1 MKKLTRFLPLLALA
15 SVVIAKQAQHQSPM
29 TVDVPQNGNIVGITI
44 NQNDTTNNPNALTTN
59 GNVTVKSLTCT
70 GTPCGSG
77 SGSGPSGSITAAAQF
92 QVPYYSSSGSTTT
105 IAGSSITVD
114 GLGSFTVPYGISGG
128 SLTIGGSP
136 AVSLNPNGS
145 WYGFGSTV
153 PSGDSSSFNIGLGA
167 SALGS
172 NTTGSENTCIGRLCL
187 ADSSTGGSNTA
198 FGARTL
204 QSLFSGD
211 SNTAIGFTAGGNSM
225 TTSGDKLTFVG
236 AGTGVSTNSPLTNSS
251 AIGEGAMISSSN
263 TIQLGNHV
271 NVLTDSI
278 SVISAAISNLS
289 VTSTATITALSLVGT
304 GNPSYI
310 KNGDSTSY
318 QIAGTSTTPTIGQ
331 CAAWTSSDT
340 LQGIT
345 CGSASGA
352 FINNSAT
359 HQSGTFNVD
368 SGTVNGGFNVFSTSV
383 PTNRWST
390 IENPL
395 AWIDLQSSVG
405 NYAGAQT
412 SGLFVNVLDT
422 GTHTN
427 PLNDMVGIHSLARQ
441 FSTSDSQLVSIWAD
455 AYGQGPGSPNITGMY
470 AVPAWASDLTGGTT
484 STMVGIIITPR
495 VTSLDGSVNK
505 STGTVIGLEI
515 PDYTSGTGSPGQ
527 NWAFYIPNPYPSY
540 FNGTIGLGQT
550 DPQAKLS
557 IAVSTTAAYALIIG
571 TNTIGSSATM
581 GAGQYTLTV
590 SSGGNVAAKG
600 TYTGPTAS
608 LSQNL
613 TVTNTQAVGSFPD
626 PDAISLSGNSSGN
639 TDCISSYIPGD
650 YGSSAPFE
658 QCRNGTSLKIGT
670 KDLSGGMAPFITMT
684 GTGSSY
690 PVGST
695 ITISVP
701 VIAEQNL
708 NTLQNVYLNGL
719 QKYIALSNGQSD
731 TSGLN
736 VQATSVAGTNFARG
750 LVANNIAW
758 TGSAYT
764 VGNNFGTD
772 IAGMMYR
779 ANGDTAFMAANNLTN
794 TTLTDSQ
801 LMALT
806 HLYIVGSNGYTGV
819 NMGATAPNSVQF
831 QVLGSTTASYISFF
845 STATVGGNSIGIST
859 NTEIKLNGSAGT
871 NGQVLTSGGPG
882 VVPSWTTVSGGSG
895 GSGGYAVEPATVTY
909 QLAKGVLIS
918 SGLVVSTQTAV
929 ITTTTTIT
937 SSMTVVLASAPASG
951 FIRINLPSASA
962 NVGQD
967 FMIYKVDA
975 GSNPVIVQAVGS
987 DLIESSGAVRLDAQS
1002 QHASL
1007 HSYGTGWG
1015 SGLGSIQYTPPYI
1028 SNGITNEGNFQIG
1041 VSSRVMQCPIY
1052 VPVPVAVSGWRIDAQ
1067 ATGTNGKVSFGI
1079 FDRNGSNIIALS
1091 TQTIVSGVSNYL
1103 LPNPIQLAPGYYK
1116 EAITMNLTGSNLTGA
1131 TPNDKSTL
1139 CSVGANPNH
1148 IDMSQVTLTTGNAQ
1162 TGDKPHMELLVNGG
1176 LTTN

>member
-1 MKKLTRFLPLLALA
+1 MLA
-15 SVVIAKQAQHQSPM
+15 SSAMAGPSTPPAGNYISNISADAKSQIFNVSSG
-29 TVDVPQNGNIVGITI
+29 TIKNITI
-44 NQNDTTNNPNALTTN
+44 T
-59 GNVTVKSLTCT
+59 GTCT
-70 GTPCGSG
+70 GPGCGSG
-77 SGSGPSGSITAAAQF
+77 GGGNGTVSTSPQF
-92 QVPYYSSSGSTTT
+92 NVGYYTNSGSTNTIGGASHFTT
-105 IAGSSITVD
+105 DGSSISVSTVSFNGNSTR
-114 GLGSFTVPYGISGG
+114 GLSFTP
-128 SLTIGGSP
+128 
-136 AVSLNPNGS
+136 
-145 WYGFGSTV
+145 
-153 PSGDSSSFNIGLGA
+153 
-167 SALGS
+167 
-172 NTTGSENTCIGRLCL
+172 
-187 ADSSTGGSNTA
+187 
-198 FGARTL
+198 
-204 QSLFSGD
+204 
-211 SNTAIGFTAGGNSM
+211 FTA
-225 TTSGDKLTFVG
+225 
-236 AGTGVSTNSPLTNSS
+236 
-251 AIGEGAMISSSN
+251 
-263 TIQLGNHV
+263 
-271 NVLTDSI
+271 
-278 SVISAAISNLS
+278 
-289 VTSTATITALSLVGT
+289 
-304 GNPSYI
+304 
-310 KNGDSTSY
+310 
-318 QIAGTSTTPTIGQ
+318 
-331 CAAWTSSDT
+331 
-340 LQGIT
+340 
-345 CGSASGA
+345 
-352 FINNSAT
+352 
-359 HQSGTFNVD
+359 D
-368 SGTVNGGFNVFSTSV
+368 SGTVNGTFKIISTSV
-383 PTNRWST
+383 PAARFGA

-395 AWIDLQSSVG
+395 TWISLQSAVG
-405 NYAGAQT
+405 NYPGAQT
-412 SGLFVNVLDT
+412 SGLYVDVLDT
-422 GTHTN
+422 APMTS
-427 PLNDMVGIHSLARQ
+427 PLNDLVAIHGSARQ
-441 FSTSDSQLVSIWAD
+441 FSTSNSQLIAGWFD
-455 AYGQGPGSPNITGMY
+455 AYGQGPGSPNITGAY
-470 AVPAWASDLTGGTT
+470 FVPAWASDLATGTT
-484 STMVGIIITPR
+484 STMVGVIITPR

-505 STGTVIGLEI
+505 TTGTVIGLEI

-557 IAVSTTAAYALIIG
+557 IAVSTTAPYALIIG

-581 GAGQYTLTV
+581 GTGQYTLTV
-590 SSGGNVAAKG
+590 SSGGNVSAKG
-600 TYTGPTAS
+600 TYSGPTAS
-608 LSQNL
+608 LTQNL
-613 TVTNTQAVGSFPD
+613 TVTNTQAVGVFAD

-658 QCRNGTSLKIGT
+658 QCRNATSLKIGT

-819 NMGATAPNSVQF
+819 NMGATAPSSVQF

-975 GSNPVIVQAVGS
+975 GSNPVIVQASGS

-1028 SNGITNEGNFQIG
+1028 TNNISNEGNFQIG
-1041 VSSRVMQCPIY
+1041 VSSRVIQCPIY
-1052 VPVPVAVSGWRIDAQ
+1052 VPVPIAVTGWRADAQ
-1067 ATGTNGKVSFGI
+1067 VTGTNGTVSFGI
-1079 FDRNGSNIIALS
+1079 FDRSGNPIVTLS
-1091 TQTIVSGVSNYL
+1091 TQTIVSGLNNYL
-1103 LPNPIQLAPGYYK
+1103 LPTPYQLAPGMYK
-1116 EAITMNLTGSNLTGA
+1116 EAVSMALTTSNLTGQA
-1131 TPNDKSTL
+1131 PNDRATM
-1139 CSVGANPNH
+1139 CGVGANPSNM
-1148 IDMSQVTLTTGNAQ
+1148 DLSKVTLTNGNSQ
-1162 TGDKPHMELLVNGG
+1162 TMNEPHVDLLVNGG
-1176 LTTN
+1176 FSAN